1 MSRVKEFF
9 EEYNILISQTA
20 LAFIFDIL
28 GLLAGFI
35 AALFLLDAKQ
45 SWVIMLY
52 PGILG
57 VRGAISGIF
66 SGRLSTALH
75 LGRVKPSLRKNTY
88 YYYLLVAFIF
98 LMPVIGGVL
107 LGLSM
112 AFVLVVFYNASILE
126 ALTLP
131 IITVS
136 SIFLSTVLLVPIA
149 SKIAFTAFK
158 RGLDPDVILYP
169 IMSTISD
176 VGATLI
182 YAFIIKQF
190 QIFTIMIFIV
200 SMIALFISYRKF
212 KDNKEFIESVKQS
225 MYAII
230 WLLIFENVAGAFL
243 HSVSSRLKDF
253 SLIMTLYPVLIDSL
267 GDMGSIIGSRLTTHI
282 AIGHVSIGKELFTDY
297 SGDLLA
303 ITLTAFI
310 FYSTIGLMMIVC
322 GNFFLIIIIASAI
335 AIALMTPIALF
346 TAIIMHNHGLDPDN
360 FVNPVVSSMA
370 DSIMTLGL
378 WLAAIILSP

>member
-1 MSRVKEFF
+1 M
-9 EEYNILISQTA
+9 LP
-20 LAFIFDIL
+20 
-28 GLLAGFI
+28 GCI

-112 AFVLVVFYNASILE
+112 AFVLVVFYNASMLE
-126 ALTLP
+126 VLTLP

-136 SIFLSTVLLVPIA
+136 SIFLSTVLLIPIA

-176 VGATLI
+176 LGATLI
-182 YAFIIKQF
+182 YVFIIKLF
-190 QIFTIMIFIV
+190 QNFAIILFTV
-200 SMIALFISYRKF
+200 SMIAVFISYRKF

-225 MYAII
+225 IYAII

-253 SLIMTLYPVLIDSL
+253 SSIMTLYPVLIDSL

-322 GNFFLIIIIASAI
+322 GNFFLIIMIASAI